1 MDRSSKSSE
10 RGLATPRWWRSPRE
24 EWKRPLTR
32 KRSDSTSSRPCPLF
46 SLAVDR
52 ETRAPARLSLGA
64 AAATGMPG
72 TPGTPPTPGTNPS
85 IMLMSITDASPG
97 FTAERV
103 ASRKMPRMRC
113 QYRVTVTEEGWL
125 RYAASRS
132 ENALAP
138 LSACRRRSLAL
149 IPAFV
154 TTASAWPRLRAR
166 SLSVLV
172 LASLTAWMLS
182 AIASLTSRNAAT
194 VSSMGRRS
202 TMLSASSSMPM
213 SLASR

>member
-1 MDRSSKSSE
+1 MDRSSKSNE
-10 RGLATPRWWRSPRE
+10 RGLAMPRWSRSLRE
-24 EWKRPLTR
+24 EWKRPATR
-32 KRSDSTSSRPCPLF
+32 KRSDSMSSRPCVPF

-64 AAATGMPG
+64 AAATG
-72 TPGTPPTPGTNPS
+72 TPATPPTPGTNPS
-85 IMLMSITDASPG
+85 IMLTSMTDASPG

-103 ASRKMPRMRC
+103 ASRKMLRMRC

-132 ENALAP
+132 ENACAP
-138 LSACRRRSLAL
+138 LTACRRRSLAL

-154 TTASAWPRLRAR
+154 TTASAWPLLRAR
-166 SLSVLV
+166 SLSILV
-172 LASLTAWMLS
+172 LASLTVWMLS
-182 AIASLTSRNAAT
+182 AIASLMSRNAAT

-202 TMLSASSSMPM
+202 TMLRASSSMPM

>member
-1 MDRSSKSSE
+1 M
-10 RGLATPRWWRSPRE
+10 
-24 EWKRPLTR
+24 
-32 KRSDSTSSRPCPLF
+32 SSRPCAPF

-64 AAATGMPG
+64 AAATGTLP
-72 TPGTPPTPGTNPS
+72 TPTPGTNPS
-85 IMLMSITDASPG
+85 IMLMSMTDASPG

-132 ENALAP
+132 ENAFAP
-138 LSACRRRSLAL
+138 LTACRRRSLAL

-154 TTASAWPRLRAR
+154 TTASAWPLLRAR
-166 SLSVLV
+166 SLSILV
-172 LASLTAWMLS
+172 LALLTVWMLS

-202 TMLSASSSMPM
+202 TMLRASSSMPM